1 MIWCMH
7 IACWIP
13 KATNAHTGCVV
24 LIPFP
29 LQQWLHKYASMLRYT
44 YIACLV
50 FACVQVTYI
59 LVNYD
64 FVKKF
69 IVHVMSYMEAHCGRL
84 QVQYHGIARD
94 YPPEGCYYQLL
105 K

>member
-1 MIWCMH
+1 
-7 IACWIP
+7 
-13 KATNAHTGCVV
+13 
-24 LIPFP
+24 
-29 LQQWLHKYASMLRYT
+29 MLSYT

-50 FACVQVTYI
+50 FAPVQVTYG

-69 IVHVMSYMEAHCGRL
+69 VVHVMRYMEAHC